1 MRRPPPFGR
10 VERIGRPTRRAR
22 PSCSRAAEQDGGPGT
37 SSPTVHTGTEDTMRD
52 EATTKL
58 SETLRGTLIRRG
70 DADYEAARQL
80 YNGMIDKRPLL
91 IARCADAADVMTAVS
106 FGRDNGL
113 RIAIRGGGHN
123 GPGLGSV
130 DDGLVVDLSMLKGVR
145 IDPSGRT
152 ARVGAGCTQGDVDH
166 ATHAFGLAVPA
177 GIIST
182 TGIAGLTLSGGHG
195 YLSRKYGLTV
205 DNLLE
210 ADVVLAD
217 GSFAVASKDEN
228 TDLFWALR
236 GGGGN
241 FGVVTSFLFRLHPVS
256 TVFAGPIAW
265 SQKHARV
272 IMQRY
277 REFLP
282 QAPEELGI
290 FLGLK
295 TILSSAPFPQ
305 ELWGQRMC
313 LLMCCYDGP
322 EDAAKRALAP
332 LIETLPAPWFNW
344 TGAMPYPAV
353 QSMFD
358 GLYPKGMQWYWRGD
372 FVKTLPDA
380 AIDVHLEQAE
390 KTPSEL
396 SLMHLYPID
405 GAVHRVGSDETAWNC
420 RDATWSMV
428 IAGIDPNPQKAGPIS
443 RWTKAYWEAV
453 HPFDLGGAYPNFMMD
468 DEGDAR
474 LKSTYGNNYA
484 RLATIKK
491 KYDPANV
498 FRVNQNIRPAA

>member
-1 MRRPPPFGR
+1 MREDAAKLR
-10 VERIGRPTRRAR
+10 ER
-22 PSCSRAAEQDGGPGT
+22 
-37 SSPTVHTGTEDTMRD
+37 
-52 EATTKL
+52 
-58 SETLRGTLIRRG
+58 LRGTLIQRG
-70 DADYEAARQL
+70 DAAYDDARRL

-91 IARCADAADVMTAVS
+91 IACCTDAADVMAAVN

-113 RIAIRGGGHN
+113 PIAIRGGGHN

-130 DDGLVVDLSMLKGVR
+130 DDGLVIDLSASRGVR
-145 IDPSGRT
+145 VDPVACT

-166 ATHAFGLAVPA
+166 ATHAFGLATPA

-195 YLSRKYGLTV
+195 YLSRKYGLTI
-205 DNLLE
+205 DNLIE

-217 GSFAVASKDEN
+217 GSFVTADKDSN
-228 TDLFWALR
+228 PDLFWALR

-241 FGVVTSFLFRLHPVS
+241 FGVVTSFVFRLHPVS
-256 TVFAGPIAW
+256 IVFAGPIAW
-265 SQKHARV
+265 DQKHART

-282 QAPEELGI
+282 RAPQELGV

-295 TILSSAPFPQ
+295 TILSNAPFPQ
-305 ELWGQRMC
+305 ELWGKRFC

-322 EDAAKRALAP
+322 QEKAEAALAP
-332 LIETLPAPWFNW
+332 LLGALPAPWFNW
-344 TGAMPYPAV
+344 MGTMPYPAV

-372 FVKTLPDA
+372 FVKALPDA

-390 KTPSEL
+390 RTPSEL

-405 GAVHRVGSDETAWNC
+405 GAVHRVASDATAWSC

-428 IAGIDPNPQKAGPIS
+428 IAGIDPNPQKAGPIT
-443 RWTKAYWEAV
+443 RWTKAYWDAV
-453 HPFDLGGAYPNFMMD
+453 HPFDLNGAYPNFMMD
-468 DEGDAR
+468 DEGEGR
-474 LKSTYGNNYA
+474 LKATYGGNYA
-484 RLATIKK
+484 RLAALKS
-491 KYDPANV
+491 KYDPANL